1 MRKKFL
7 PDVMRFMRACRF
19 VLLAALVGAAVV
31 ACGGSGGGSAS
42 TVLQANPTTPW
53 ELMTAGDIAQCFLP
67 TPTSSNA
74 EKTAQLIE
82 RQLAGAGGNANV
94 LTLGDNAYLFGAKIG
109 FTECYD
115 KTWGRF
121 LTKTFAIPGNHDY
134 ENSGEADYF
143 NYFGAK
149 ASPDGRGTGYYRIDQ
164 SGWTVFTLNSNI
176 DASAASAQALWLKK
190 ELASAQP
197 CVAAAW
203 HHARFSSAKGGDN
216 PTMTALWDILDQA
229 KADVVLQAHEHQYE
243 RFGPM
248 TADGALSATGGLRSF
263 VVGTGGALTSGFAT
277 VRPGSEKQVEVFG
290 VMRLSLSAG
299 NANWRFIDVDNTVQ
313 DQGAFTC
320 RKKA

>member
-1 MRKKFL
+1 
-7 PDVMRFMRACRF
+7 
-19 VLLAALVGAAVV
+19 
-31 ACGGSGGGSAS
+31 
-42 TVLQANPTTPW
+42 LQPNPTTPW
-53 ELMTAGDIAQCFLP
+53 EVMTAGDIAQCFLP
-67 TPTSSNA
+67 TPTVSNA
-74 EKTAQLIE
+74 EKTAQLVE

-121 LTKTFAIPGNHDY
+121 LAKTFAIPGNHDY

-149 ASPDGRGTGYYRIDQ
+149 ASPDGKGTGYYRIDQ

-176 DASAASAQALWLKK
+176 DATAASAQAEWLKK
-190 ELASAQP
+190 ELATAQP

-203 HHARFSSAKGGDN
+203 HHARFSSAAGGDN
-216 PTMTALWDILDQA
+216 PTMTAMWDILDQA

-248 TADGALSATGGLRSF
+248 TSDGTDGTLSATGLRSF

-277 VRPGSEKQVEVFG
+277 VRAGSQMQAEAFG

-299 NANWRFIDVDNTVQ
+299 NAKWQFINVDNAVL